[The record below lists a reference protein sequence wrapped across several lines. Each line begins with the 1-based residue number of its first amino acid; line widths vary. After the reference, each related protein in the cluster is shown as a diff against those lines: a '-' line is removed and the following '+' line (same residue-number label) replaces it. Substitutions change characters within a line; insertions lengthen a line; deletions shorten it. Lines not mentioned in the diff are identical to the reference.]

1 MDMKLL
7 PGYTVNDYCSN
18 YSKGGGG
25 GGGGGFVAKLYP
37 SVS

>member
-7 PGYTVNDYCSN
+7 PGYTVDDYCSN
-18 YSKGGGG
+18 YSKGG

>member
-7 PGYTVNDYCSN
+7 PGYTVDDYCSN
-18 YSKGGGG
+18 YSKGG

-37 SVS
+37 SVL

>member
-7 PGYTVNDYCSN
+7 PGYTVDDYCSN
-18 YSKGGGG
+18 CSKGG